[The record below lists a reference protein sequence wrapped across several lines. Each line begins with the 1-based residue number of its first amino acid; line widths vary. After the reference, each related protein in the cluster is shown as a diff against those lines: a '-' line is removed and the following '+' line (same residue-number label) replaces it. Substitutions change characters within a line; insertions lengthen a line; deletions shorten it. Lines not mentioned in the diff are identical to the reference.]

1 MLLKAGV
8 CYIYEDDFFYI
19 IKFMLL
25 LIGEVVVCM
34 TALLELAASVSCFS
48 FFMHVTTDDDVLD
61 HIR

>member
-1 MLLKAGV
+1 M
-8 CYIYEDDFFYI
+8 IFT
-19 IKFMLL
+19 IKFMLM
-25 LIGEVVVCM
+25 LIGEYVVCM